1 MLPKKLQPD
10 FMNSYISLSQVL
22 TDKYLI
28 YAKDAQKYDS
38 LAWFDEKVG
47 SCVFVDGTMEDLRR
61 GLH

>member
-1 MLPKKLQPD
+1 
-10 FMNSYISLSQVL
+10 MNSYISLSQVV